1 MTLSVEEIHGQF
13 DIEALHKQDRNVSIL
28 LGEVIQE
35 QEGKAVFDIVEQLRQ
50 GYIDIRNVDDPERRK
65 ELIGLIATLDM
76 DVLELVIR
84 AFNIFYVVSNIVE
97 EDFLHRQRRNRYRK
111 EAGKCLW
118 EGSFLKSVQVL
129 KDKGYTASE
138 VQLLVNQLQYSPVF
152 TAHPTE
158 ARRRTIMDIQRRIFL
173 LADELY
179 NPQLIGEE
187 ENALWRRIKAQ
198 IQILWRT
205 DEVRF
210 KKPSVEDEVR
220 YGLYYFRS
228 SLFNSIPLVY
238 RHFERAMRRVYPDE
252 KISIPSTVLR
262 FGSWIGGDRDGNPF
276 VTAEVTRS
284 AVRLHMQEALTAYI
298 IRVGELMDSLTHS
311 ENFVQPS
318 PTFSEK
324 LQADNHAF
332 AAEVFAD
339 NANLYIKEPYRRKL
353 SIIRYRLTKTLE
365 RVQQY
370 IHGKYHPV
378 SPAAYVTT
386 EAFFDDLI
394 QIRDSLESHGD
405 KEIANRELKNLIRLV
420 STLGFSLYKLDIRQ
434 ESTEH
439 TGAVTE
445 VLEQLKPDIDYKTL
459 TEEQRLALL
468 SELMQVR
475 KLPKPDTNYLS
486 EQTNRILAVFD
497 VMREMRLEAGEEVF
511 GAYVISMTH
520 AASHV
525 MEVMLLAR
533 IAGLVGYD
541 AEDKL
546 FCTLEVSPLFETIED
561 LKHISSV
568 LSTLL
573 QDPVY
578 KALLGAS
585 GNMQEVMLGYSD
597 SCKDGGTLASH
608 WSLYNAQKQVIALT
622 NKYGVKC
629 RLFHG
634 RGGTIG
640 RGGGPTHKAILS
652 QPVDTVHGQIKFTE
666 QGEVLTY
673 KYSNKETATYELGVG
688 MTGLLLASTGLI
700 RKHKP
705 YRDEFFS
712 TMQTLAETG
721 EESYRH
727 LTERTAGF
735 IDYFYDITPVQ
746 EIGLLNIGSRP
757 SHRQVADR
765 SKGSLRAIPWVFGWA
780 QARHTLPAWY
790 GIGSALA
797 AFREN
802 DPHDEKLDLLR
813 SMYQQWPFF
822 NVLIS
827 NVQMTLYKAEMDI
840 AREYA
845 KQSPDAEHGMRIYDR
860 IRAEH
865 DLTVRQVL
873 SVAELE
879 ALMDEDEFLQYSLH
893 RRNPYLDPLNH
904 IQITLMKRHRS
915 YVASDITDGNGN
927 NGESP
932 YLEGLLRTINAIA
945 AGMRNTG

>member
-1 MTLSVEEIHGQF
+1 MRLSVQKIHGKF
-13 DIEALHKQDRNVSIL
+13 DVEELHKQDRNVSIL
-28 LGEVIQE
+28 LGEVIHE
-35 QEGKAVFDIVEQLRQ
+35 QEGQAVFDIVEQLRQ
-50 GYIDIRNVDDPERRK
+50 GYIDIRNVDNPERRK
-65 ELIGLIATLDM
+65 ELIALIATIDR

-97 EDFLHRQRRNRYRK
+97 EDFLHRQRRYRYRK
-111 EAGKCLW
+111 ESGMCLW
-118 EGSFLKSVQVL
+118 EGSFLKSIQDL
-129 KDKGYTASE
+129 KNKGYTADE
-138 VQLLVNQLQYSPVF
+138 VQLLINQLQYSPVF

-158 ARRRTIMDIQRRIFL
+158 ARRRTVMDIQRRIFL

-187 ENALWRRIKAQ
+187 ENALWRRIKAE

-205 DEVRF
+205 DEVRI

-220 YGLYYFRS
+220 YGLYYFRV
-228 SLFNSIPLVY
+228 SLFASIPLVF
-238 RHFERAMRRVYPDE
+238 RHFERAVRKVYPDE
-252 KISIPSTVLR
+252 KISIPSTALR

-276 VTAEVTRS
+276 VTAAITRS
-284 AVRLHMQEALTAYI
+284 AIRLHMQEALTAYI
-298 IRVGELMDSLTHS
+298 EHVSGLMESLTHT
-311 ENFVQPS
+311 ENFIRPS
-318 PTFSEK
+318 VMFSEK
-324 LQADNHAF
+324 LQADNAAF
-332 AAEVFAD
+332 SAEVFVD
-339 NANLYIKEPYRRKL
+339 NTNLYAKEPYRRKL
-353 SIIRYRLTKTLE
+353 AIMRYRLSKTLI
-365 RVQQY
+365 RVQQC
-370 IHGKYHPV
+370 IHDKPRSV
-378 SPAAYVTT
+378 SPAAYTT
-386 EAFFDDLI
+386 TKEFLQDLT

-439 TGAVTE
+439 TFAVAE
-445 VLEQLKPDIDYKTL
+445 VLEQLKPDVDYKTL
-459 TEEQRLALL
+459 TEAQRLALL

-475 KLPKPDTNYLS
+475 KLPKPDTAYLS

-497 VMREMRLEAGEEVF
+497 VMREMRIEAGEEVF
-511 GAYVISMTH
+511 GVYVISMTH
-520 AASHV
+520 VASHV

-541 AEDKL
+541 ADDKL

-573 QDPVY
+573 QDPIY
-578 KALLGAS
+578 RTLLAAS

-597 SCKDGGTLASH
+597 SCKDGGTLASN
-608 WSLYNAQKQVIALT
+608 WNLYNAQKQVIALT
-622 NKYGVKC
+622 DQYGVEC

-634 RGGTIG
+634 RGGTVG

-705 YRDEFFS
+705 YRDEFFV
-712 TMQTLAETG
+712 TMRALAETG

-727 LTERTAGF
+727 LTERTEGF

-790 GIGSALA
+790 GIGSALSTFIGKDA
-797 AFREN
+797 
-802 DPHDEKLDLLR
+802 DGEKIRLLR

-822 NVLIS
+822 NALIS

-845 KQSPDAEHGMRIYDR
+845 KQSPDAERGMAIYDQ

-879 ALMDEDEFLQYSLH
+879 KLMDEDEFLQYSLH

-904 IQITLMKRHRS
+904 IQITLMKRHRG
-915 YVASDITDGNGN
+915 YVDRNATD
-927 NGESP
+927 GESP
-932 YLEGLLRTINAIA
+932 HLEGLLRTINAIA